1 MPITVNGVEI
11 SDHAVNVESAHYE
24 GGDIRER
31 QHQAAVALVV
41 RELLRQRAD
50 ELGLPA
56 EQDEE
61 ARLDAL
67 LGEDAPVPV
76 ADEAACR
83 AYYDKNRER
92 FTTSP
97 VIAARHILLPAH
109 PDDLEQQD
117 RQREVAE
124 RLIATLEDDREAFAA
139 LAREHSACPSR
150 DEGGYLGQLER
161 GSTVPELDEVLLRQ
175 PEGLCSRP
183 LGSRYGWHVM
193 EVLQRAEGRQL
204 PYDSVRA
211 RIAEYLTERSRRRAV
226 RQYIAVLAGAAE
238 IEGIELESAES
249 PLVQ

>member
-11 SDHAVNVESAHYE
+11 SERAVNVESAHYE

-56 EQDEE
+56 GEDEE
-61 ARLDAL
+61 RRLDAL
-67 LGEDAPVPV
+67 LARDAPVPV

-92 FTTSP
+92 FRTSP
-97 VIAARHILLPAH
+97 VLLARHILLPAH
-109 PDDLEQQD
+109 PDDLEEQD
-117 RQREVAE
+117 RQRDVAE
-124 RLIATLEDDREAFAA
+124 RLIGTLQSDRDAFPA

-150 DEGGYLGQLER
+150 DAGGHLGQLER
-161 GSTVPELDEVLLRQ
+161 GSTVPELDEMLLRQ
-175 PEGLCSRP
+175 PQGLCSRP
-183 LGSRYGWHVM
+183 LGSRYGWHVV
-193 EVLQRAEGRQL
+193 EVLERAEGRQL
-204 PYDSVRA
+204 PYGRVRR
-211 RIAEYLTERSRRRAV
+211 RIAGYLAERARRRAV

-238 IEGIELESAES
+238 IEGIELETADS